1 MTEPE
6 VQVVNLQDDDSVMR
20 LGGNL
25 AQDFMDQLG
34 PLIHRLDDRR
44 RVLFFAGLL
53 APIGGTMAVVIGV
66 PAADYIL
73 EQQRNLT
80 LLSEPMPGRVPS

>member
-6 VQVVNLQDDDSVMR
+6 VQIVNLQDDEAVMS

-34 PLIHRLDDRR
+34 PLVCRIDEVRR
-44 RVLFFAGLL
+44 ALFFAGFL
-53 APIGGTMAVVIGV
+53 ASLNGTMKVAIGA
-66 PAADYIL
+66 PTTIAIL

>member
-44 RVLFFAGLL
+44 RVLFFAGFL
-53 APIGGTMAVVIGV
+53 ASLNGTMQGAIGA
-66 PAADYIL
+66 PTTIAIL